1 MARQDTNTEI
11 GDAHSDTTTRA
22 SAEPVERKLP
32 RALTPFRGA
41 AYRRLAVAL
50 VFSTFAGGVWAVAQ
64 VWEVVRIGGGASQ
77 LSVVATASALG
88 VIVPALLAGVVADRI
103 PQKRILLVVAGV
115 ELLCMSVVAT
125 LSLLDIT
132 RLWMLAVVAFVNGMA
147 MAFYYPAYS
156 AWLPALVEERD
167 LMAVNGFEGMVRPTI
182 GQAIGPAVA
191 GAAVAAAS
199 PGAAV
204 VIAAASVLLGLLAL
218 MSVPET
224 PLRRQLDVTHAQ
236 HPIGSAFAD
245 MREGFSYMVRTPW
258 LLATL
263 LFASGMV
270 LVFMGPFEVLV
281 PFLIK
286 DRLGGGPREH
296 AWVLAAFGIG
306 AAVGSLVMASLR
318 MPRRYL
324 TWMNLLWGLGS
335 LPLAVFGFASNIW
348 VLVVAALV
356 LGATFSAPMVIWG
369 TLLQRRVP
377 PALIGRVSSLDF
389 FVSISL
395 MPVSMAMAGPVSEA
409 IGIRTTFLIA
419 GIVPGIIAVIA
430 ILWARLPE
438 DEIAHPLRDEDGPEP
453 SGVVPSET
461 A

>member
-1 MARQDTNTEI
+1 MPRQDSDTNT
-11 GDAHSDTTTRA
+11 GDTNTNTTTTNPPA
-22 SAEPVERKLP
+22 STKLAERKLP
-32 RALTPFRGA
+32 RALTPFRRA

-50 VFSTFAGGVWAVAQ
+50 VFSTFANGVWAIAQ

-77 LSVVATASALG
+77 LSVVATAAAVG
-88 VIVPALLAGVVADRI
+88 VIIPALLAGVVADRI

-115 ELLCMSVVAT
+115 ELLSMALVAT

-132 RLWMLAVVAFVNGMA
+132 QLWMLATVAFVNGMA
-147 MAFYYPAYS
+147 MAFYFPAYT

-191 GAAVAAAS
+191 GAAIAAAS
-199 PGAAV
+199 PGAAI
-204 VIAAASVLLGLLAL
+204 VIAATSVLLGLLAM

-224 PLRRQLDVTHAQ
+224 PLRRQLDDSHAQ
-236 HPIGSAFAD
+236 HPVSSAFAD

-263 LFASGMV
+263 LFASLMI
-270 LVFMGPFEVLV
+270 LAMMGPFEVLV

-286 DRLGGGPREH
+286 DRLGGGASEH

-306 AAVGSLVMASLR
+306 GAVGSLVMASLR

-324 TWMNLLWGLGS
+324 TWMNLLWGVGS
-335 LPLAVFGFASNIW
+335 LPLAVIGYAGDIW
-348 VLVVAALV
+348 IVIAAAFV
-356 LGATFSAPMVIWG
+356 LGTMFSAPTVICG

-377 PALIGRVSSLDF
+377 PNLIGRVASLDF

-395 MPVSMAMAGPVSEA
+395 MPVSMALAGPVSEA
-409 IGIRTTFLIA
+409 IGI
-419 GIVPGIIAVIA
+419 
-430 ILWARLPE
+430 
-438 DEIAHPLRDEDGPEP
+438 PLCVRIG
-453 SGVVPSET
+453 
-461 A
+461 